1 MCHCGRSLRGL
12 QVITLA
18 FVAFA
23 FVARCLLPS
32 ETADEDKSEA
42 QRGASESSTASE
54 LLVVAML
61 PLPVEATRRAALLAH
76 LFAHKHNSE
85 AYAADDDPG
94 YINSPKS
101 SC

>member
-1 MCHCGRSLRGL
+1 MCRCGWSLRGPNSDHPRL
-12 QVITLA
+12 CGVRLCGA
-18 FVAFA
+18 
-23 FVARCLLPS
+23 LPS

-85 AYAADDDPG
+85 AYVADDDPG